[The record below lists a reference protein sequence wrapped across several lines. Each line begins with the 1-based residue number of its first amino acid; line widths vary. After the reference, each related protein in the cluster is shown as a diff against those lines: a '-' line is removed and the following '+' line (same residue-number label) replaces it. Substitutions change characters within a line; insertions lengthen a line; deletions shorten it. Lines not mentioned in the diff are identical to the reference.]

1 MKVIDHILEKIEKE
15 TLHMGLIDPDEQTPD
30 EAGKL
35 AEILEEAGSDAIMV
49 GGSTG
54 ITKENLDKTV
64 KAMSDRIDLP
74 IIHFPTKAGAMSQ
87 YVNAIYFMSMLNS
100 RDLSKVIGEQ
110 VMGAPMIKKMNI
122 EPIPMGYVIVEPGM
136 KVGEV
141 GNADL
146 ISRDKPESVIN
157 YGLAAQYLGMKLFYL
172 EAGSGSPEPVPL
184 EMIKAYK
191 ENVDIPLIVGGG
203 IRNYKQA
210 KKIAEAGADVIVT
223 GTVLEESQEV
233 GQKMKELISAIKEC

>member
-1 MKVIDHILEKIEKE
+1 MKVIDYILEKIEKE
-15 TLHMGLIDPDEQTPD
+15 PLHMGLIDPDEQSPE
-30 EAGKL
+30 EAGDL
-35 AEILEEAGSDAIMV
+35 AEILENAGSDAIMV

-64 KAMSDRIDLP
+64 KSMSDRVELP

-100 RDLSKVIGEQ
+100 KDLSKVIGEQ
-110 VMGAPMIKKMNI
+110 VAGAPMIKKMNI

-146 ISRDKPESVIN
+146 ISRDEPKSVIN

-172 EAGSGSPEPVPL
+172 EAGSGSPEPVSL

-210 KKIAEAGADVIVT
+210 RKIADAGANVIVT
-223 GTVLEESQEV
+223 GTVLEESTDV
-233 GQKMKELISAIKEC
+233 DKKMKELISALKG

>member
-1 MKVIDHILEKIEKE
+1 MKVIDYILNKIENG
-15 TLHMGLIDPDEQTPD
+15 TLHMGLVDPDEQSPE
-30 EAGKL
+30 EAGDL
-35 AEILEEAGSDAIMV
+35 AGILETAGSDAIMV

-64 KAMSDRIDLP
+64 KSMSDRVELP
-74 IIHFPTKAGAMSQ
+74 IIHFPTRAGAMSQ

-110 VMGAPMIKKMNI
+110 VRGAPMIKKMNI

-146 ISRDKPESVIN
+146 LSRENPKSVIN

-184 EMIKAYK
+184 DMIKAYK

-210 KKIAEAGADVIVT
+210 KKIADAGADVIVT
-223 GTVLEESQEV
+223 GTVLEESKEV
-233 GQKMKELISAIKEC
+233 SKKMKELISALKEC

>member
-1 MKVIDHILEKIEKE
+1 MKVIDYILNKVERE
-15 TLHMGLIDPDEQTPD
+15 TLHMGLTDPDEQSPE
-30 EAGKL
+30 EAGNL
-35 AEILEEAGSDAIMV
+35 AEILESAGSDAIMV

-64 KAMSDRIDLP
+64 KSMVDRVELP
-74 IIHFPTKAGAMSQ
+74 IIHFPTKAGAMSK

-100 RDLSKVIGEQ
+100 KDLSKVIGEQ
-110 VMGAPMIKKMNI
+110 IMGAPMIKKLNI

-146 ISRDKPESVIN
+146 IPREEPESVVN

-172 EAGSGSPEPVPL
+172 EAGSGAPEPIPL
-184 EMIKAYK
+184 SMIKTYK

-233 GQKMKELISAIKEC
+233 SKKMKELISALKEC